1 MKDARL
7 SFHIHGRKF
16 FLAPP
21 RRPGGPYYIRFE
33 PPSTSGIRVDTVHR
47 SLRTNVI
54 GAAKARA
61 KLIIEPILNGQWE
74 TAEKLKS
81 RSGYATIGAI
91 IERYLSQAEDR
102 PATIRNNISALR
114 LLVRTVHAGDPDAKS
129 SAILTGDL
137 IRQFER
143 IRMRG
148 ANTEPARRRARA
160 TIRSYVV
167 QARSLVAKGKMR
179 FYEDINLPNLDGFR
193 NEPVEMPKR
202 SKPRALDTGVIAAIN
217 AAAPMLAESD
227 PAVYVAFL
235 LFSRLGLR
243 NVEIRN
249 ARWGWIENG
258 RIGIIERPEEN
269 FYPKGSEGWVP
280 IAPDVL
286 KELMRFRH
294 LSTNDYIVPGV
305 TATDRKIT
313 VDRRHSAWVGQWIK
327 DRSKTSYELRRYAGS
342 LVYNATRDI
351 LKVRDFLRHASVET
365 TQQWYAYLLEDVPS
379 IGMKDFVPNIRVA
392 TA

>member
-1 MKDARL
+1 MHKTATADTLEVVKDARL
-7 SFHIHGRKF
+7 LFHVHGRKF
-16 FLAPP
+16 LLAPP

-33 PPSTSGIRVDTVHR
+33 PPSTSGVRVGTVHR

-81 RSGYATIGAI
+81 RSGYATVGDI

-102 PATIRNNISALR
+102 PATIRNNVGALR
-114 LLVRTVHAGDPDAKS
+114 LLIRTVRGGDPDSQS
-129 SAILTGDL
+129 SSILTGDL
-137 IRQFER
+137 IRQFDR
-143 IRMRG
+143 IKITD
-148 ANTEPARRRARA
+148 AKTETARRRTRA
-160 TIRSYVV
+160 SIRSYVV
-167 QARSLVAKGKMR
+167 QARSLVAKRKMR
-179 FYEDINLPNLDGFR
+179 FYEDINLPDLDGFR
-193 NEPVEMPKR
+193 NERVEMPKR

-217 AAAPMLAESD
+217 AAAPALAKSD

-243 NVEIRN
+243 NVEIRS
-249 ARWGWIENG
+249 ARWSWIEAG

-286 KELMRFRH
+286 NELMRFRH
-294 LSTNDYIVPGV
+294 LSTNDYILPGG
-305 TATDRKIT
+305 TATDRKIA
-313 VDRRHSAWVGQWIK
+313 VDRRHSV
-327 DRSKTSYELRRYAGS
+327 RSS
-342 LVYNATRDI
+342 
-351 LKVRDFLRHASVET
+351 FLID
-365 TQQWYAYLLEDVPS
+365 L
-379 IGMKDFVPNIRVA
+379 
-392 TA
+392 